1 MKLLWNNGSIKIL
14 DVINLDHLR
23 ATINIE
29 RVQLTR
35 TAVNEQDLNF

>member
-1 MKLLWNNGSIKIL
+1 MKLLGSNGLIKIL

-23 ATINIE
+23 TTINIE

-35 TAVNEQDLNF
+35 TAVN